1 MKKSIAIPLAIS
13 IVAVSFSA
21 IFVKWSDA
29 PSTVLSM
36 YRMWFACVLML
47 PIVWTKRA
55 EFRKIGRREAR
66 MLVFSGLFLAMH
78 FALWFESLKLTTV
91 ASSTIILALQPLVS
105 LLGGFLFFKERTTKA
120 SVFMMVIAMFGV
132 ALIGWGDFGLSAQAV
147 RGDLLSFLCVIAVV
161 GYLFIGQSVV
171 RKLSHW
177 IYSFS
182 VFLSAAVFLTI
193 YNVATA
199 QELFAYPARE
209 WGVFA
214 LLAIVPTLA
223 HIINNWL
230 LNYVNATTISVSILG
245 EPVGASLL
253 AVWLLGEHMTGI
265 QIAGG
270 LLVLTGM
277 FLFLMRQS
285 SGVASKGKTSG
296 APAPTAEI
304 P

>member
-55 EFRKIGRREAR
+55 EFRKIGKREAR
-66 MLVFSGLFLAMH
+66 MLVFSGLFLALH

-132 ALIGWGDFGLSAQAV
+132 ALIGWGDFGLSAQAIH
-147 RGDLLSFLCVIAVV
+147 GDLLSFLCVIAVV

-199 QELFAYPARE
+199 QELFAYPAHE